1 MGYTLLTLAKTE
13 NGDAELLDGEGSL
26 TTAKKAEEY
35 YGGGGGY
42 GNEFADYGGGYGHA
56 AAAAAGGVVRTQG
69 RRSLASIHWTATFHT
84 NIAVRATIRR
94 LYFVDFV
101 LHAPL
106 YIQSGAA
113 GFNTRNGEKLSYSQA
128 ASLVGNAWLL
138 VSFSLFPL
146 LNPTQTISF
155 L

>member
-1 MGYTLLTLAKTE
+1 MSYTLLTLAKTE

-84 NIAVRATIRR
+84 NIADRVTINSATI
-94 LYFVDFV
+94 FC
-101 LHAPL
+101 
-106 YIQSGAA
+106 
-113 GFNTRNGEKLSYSQA
+113 
-128 ASLVGNAWLL
+128 
-138 VSFSLFPL
+138 
-146 LNPTQTISF
+146 
-155 L
+155 